1 MADVTPEMIR
11 EKAADPRVFK
21 EGALPAHA
29 AFSYYRNEEEYV
41 NGYSSFVRLLNGEWK
56 FFYARNFDGV
66 PSDFVDEEFD
76 ASAWQDIP
84 VPAHLQ
90 MEGYGIPMYVN
101 EQYPWDGWEDV
112 AIGDIPAKFNPIGC
126 YWRTFDLS
134 EEDVSFD
141 GGSLCLSFQGVEA
154 GFALWVN
161 GSYVGYSEDSFTPTD
176 FDISSFVHEGRN
188 AMAVEV
194 IHWTSS
200 SWLEDQD
207 FYRFSGIFRDV
218 YLYWK
223 PAVCIEDFRVRTLLD
238 DAYHDGQ
245 LEVEMKAS
253 GSGQVIISLERDG
266 EAVSSMAKEIHG
278 GSLQFSVRLFVSFP
292 KLWSAE
298 DPQLYDLHL
307 QVMDVDGTLQEV
319 IHQPVGFRRFEMKN
333 GLMCL
338 NGKRIVFNGV
348 NRHEFNC
355 DSGRTVNRKDVLH
368 DIVLMKQNNINA
380 IRTSHY
386 PNDEYIYDLCDRYG
400 LYLIAETNMETN
412 GVFAQVMNGT
422 LRQDEA
428 LPGDREE
435 YVPMLLDRV
444 NSTYQRDKNHPSI
457 LIWSVGNESY
467 GGRDIYLM
475 SEKFRA
481 LDPDRLVHY
490 EGIKHDRRY
499 NGTSDME
506 SQMYTPAKDV
516 EQFIQDHPEKPFIMC
531 EYMHSM
537 GNSTGDMRSYTD
549 MTDRIEKYQGG
560 FIWDFVDQTIRLKTR
575 YGEEYQGYGGD
586 CGERPTDYDFSAD
599 GLLTGDHRPYAKLD
613 EVKYCY
619 APVKITLT
627 QDEVTLYNRS
637 LFTDTDHYD
646 FVVTVEREG
655 KALQKESVSWSV
667 APCQSETYELPIT
680 KEKEP
685 DEYVITV
692 SMRLKED
699 TDWAQ
704 AGYEI
709 TFGQYAY
716 TVDDDSICVQEA
728 PLVTYGWYN
737 VGVGGEH
744 WHALL
749 DHTKGLVSYQWCG
762 KELIESIPRMNFWR
776 APTQNDAGSQ
786 HMLECAMWKTASL
799 YQTASPR
806 NVTDPEV
813 KEALAEYPKFIEE
826 DDCFRAVYRIYL
838 PTAPETYGDVTYTF
852 TADGTVTVSIDYS
865 GQSGM
870 PVLPEFGCLMK
881 FSADYSHLIWYG
893 RGPKESYSD
902 RQDGEKI
909 GVYACDVRDTMEP
922 YVVPQETGNHIDVR
936 WAEITNEH
944 GHGIRFTATDYT
956 MNFSAIPYTPEQLEA
971 AMHWYDLP
979 KPYYT
984 VVRCSLAQE
993 GVGGDNSWGAKT
1005 HPQFMIDSSR
1015 HLHFS
1020 FSFKGK

>member
-685 DEYVITV
+685 GEYVITV